1 MTERTAGRRLPAAW
15 AEVLGELA
23 LTAAA
28 VALALLAGA
37 ALLALAGYDVRDAY
51 YNLWDGAFGS
61 VYSVADTL
69 VNAMPLLF
77 AGLAVAFA
85 FRGGLFNIGAE
96 GQLYAGALATAVT
109 AAALAEWPSV
119 PLIAAAML
127 AGALAGGLW
136 GLVPGALKAKTGA
149 HEVITTIMLNYVAI
163 LLTTHLVKQ
172 YFKAPGPVDQ
182 TALIP
187 AHARLPELIA
197 GTRLTW
203 AVVIGV
209 VLVAAVDWLLRR
221 TSFGFDVVL
230 VGSNPGAA
238 VYAGVPVAARTVWTM
253 AVSGAVAG
261 LAGSTMVLGVLYRFI
276 ANFSPGYGFTAVAV
290 ALVARARP
298 WGVLPAAMLF
308 GALQAGGLTMQLF
321 ARIPA
326 DLMTAVQGLVIL
338 FVAAPGLLYAWRR
351 LPVAAP
357 RAGTAMTMT
366 AETAAEGA
374 AETAA
379 GPDNETAR
387 REAGP

>member
-261 LAGSTMVLGVLYRFI
+261 LAGST
-276 ANFSPGYGFTAVAV
+276 
-290 ALVARARP
+290 
-298 WGVLPAAMLF
+298 
-308 GALQAGGLTMQLF
+308 
-321 ARIPA
+321 
-326 DLMTAVQGLVIL
+326 
-338 FVAAPGLLYAWRR
+338 
-351 LPVAAP
+351 
-357 RAGTAMTMT
+357 
-366 AETAAEGA
+366 
-374 AETAA
+374 
-379 GPDNETAR
+379 
-387 REAGP
+387 

>member
-119 PLIAAAML
+119 PSHRRGHAGGSAGRRAVGPGAGRAQSENRRPRSHYHHHAQLRGHPFDNAPGQTVFQSAGAGGSDGPHPRPRPAAGTHRRHPPDVGRRHRRGAGGRGGLAAAPHVFRFRRG
-127 AGALAGGLW
+127 AGRIQSRRGGVRRRAGGRAH
-136 GLVPGALKAKTGA
+136 GVDHGRQRRRGGSGRQHHGAGRAVPLHRQLFPRLRLHRRRGGAGG
-149 HEVITTIMLNYVAI
+149 
-163 LLTTHLVKQ
+163 
-172 YFKAPGPVDQ
+172 PGPAVGRF
-182 TALIP
+182 ARGGAVRRP
-187 AHARLPELIA
+187 AGGRPDDAAVRPHSGGLDDRGA
-197 GTRLTW
+197 GTGDSVRRGTGTF
-203 AVVIGV
+203 VH
-209 VLVAAVDWLLRR
+209 VA
-221 TSFGFDVVL
+221 
-230 VGSNPGAA
+230 P
-238 VYAGVPVAARTVWTM
+238 AARR
-253 AVSGAVAG
+253 G
-261 LAGSTMVLGVLYRFI
+261 
-276 ANFSPGYGFTAVAV
+276 
-290 ALVARARP
+290 
-298 WGVLPAAMLF
+298 
-308 GALQAGGLTMQLF
+308 
-321 ARIPA
+321 
-326 DLMTAVQGLVIL
+326 
-338 FVAAPGLLYAWRR
+338 
-351 LPVAAP
+351 
-357 RAGTAMTMT
+357 
-366 AETAAEGA
+366 AEGRDGDDDDGGDGGRGGRGNRRRA
-374 AETAA
+374 
-379 GPDNETAR
+379 DNETAR